1 MKNIKPLIAALAL
14 CFGIAAHADTTCNK
28 DTIVVSKPDLVK
40 VITSDSLQTV
50 IIEGSEKNR
59 DFKYKNS
66 IQLVD
71 SNYVSTSSIND
82 DSWEFSFNL
91 LKKKNKN
98 SKTQI
103 STELAFGFCSAP
115 GMPAAADI
123 RTFSS
128 WEIWWI
134 ISDAEYIPW
143 KNCHSFAAGIG
154 VDWRNYRM
162 NDEKRFVK
170 ADNKLSIVPY
180 PDGAI
185 PRFSR
190 IKVFSITFPLRYKFN
205 VKHFGFSVGP
215 VVNINT
221 YSSIKTRYKLNGEKN
236 KDTDKDVRAVPV
248 TVDFMGT
255 LHFRGINLY
264 MKYSPCNVLKTSYA
278 PKFRSLSFGFIL

>member
-1 MKNIKPLIAALAL
+1 MKNIKTLIVAFAL

-98 SKTQI
+98 SKNQI

-115 GMPAAADI
+115 GMPSAADI

-134 ISDAEYIPW
+134 ISDAEYTPW
-143 KNCHSFAAGIG
+143 NNCHSFAAGIG

-221 YSSIKTRYKLNGEKN
+221 YSSIKTRYKLNGEKT